1 MQREVRGLEQRCQAA
16 EARHQDLAAN
26 IPEATRPL
34 LRQLEAMQATAT
46 ANAQAWAA
54 AEASLTARQN
64 EFESAAAA
72 AGEREKRAWEKLQAA
87 NTRMAAT
94 AAALETLKAELVEAN
109 AGQCLL
115 CAAVL

>member
-1 MQREVRGLEQRCQAA
+1 
-16 EARHQDLAAN
+16 
-26 IPEATRPL
+26 
-34 LRQLEAMQATAT
+34 MQATAT

-87 NTRMAAT
+87 NTRMAAAT
-94 AAALETLKAELVEAN
+94 AALDTLRAELAEAN
-109 AGQCLL
+109 AGRLTSNPSL
-115 CAAVL
+115 CVTAIAAASHCHGYLWPANLSLSSSQSDTIFPF